1 MSEAAQSFSLSIP
14 STPGQLERLREWVL
28 SIQAQTG
35 EKAFPHGALRA
46 VTLSLIEAVNNVIFH
61 AHAGQPN
68 QLIQL
73 SISVGV
79 GWLSVEVSD
88 CGPGFQLHKTPQLPD
103 AESDHGR
110 GLYIMSQLMSE
121 VSNRIEGNKHIVRL
135 VYHL

>member
-1 MSEAAQSFSLSIP
+1 MSEAAKSFSLSIP

-35 EKAFPHGALRA
+35 EKAFPHKALRA

-61 AHAGQPN
+61 AHVGQPN
-68 QLIQL
+68 KLIQL
-73 SISVGV
+73 SISVETSL
-79 GWLSVEVSD
+79 LSVEISD
-88 CGPGFQLHKTPQLPD
+88 AGPGFQLQKTPQLPE

>member
-1 MSEAAQSFSLSIP
+1 MSEAAKSFFLSI
-14 STPGQLERLREWVL
+14 SSQAGQLEQLREWVL

-35 EKAFPHGALRA
+35 EKVFSHEALRA

-61 AHAGQPN
+61 AHVGQPSKPIE
-68 QLIQL
+68 LT
-73 SISVGV
+73 ISVEAGL
-79 GWLSVEVSD
+79 LSVEIAD
-88 CGPGFQLHKTPQLPD
+88 YGPGFQLQKIPQLPA

-135 VYHL
+135 VYHI